1 MPDFNGLTPRQIH
14 LLRETFVRLADTF
27 LSLQSDQANQSRY
40 DVLERMLGKLACRRF
55 AMDPL
60 PNQFVLSVVVP
71 VFNEVTTI
79 SKVID
84 RLRGC
89 GLPCEIIVVDD
100 GSSDGT
106 REILKG
112 LQQEEELC
120 VLYRER
126 NQGKGAAV
134 KDGFACARGDVV
146 VIQDA
151 DMEYDPRDLPS
162 LLQPILEER
171 ADVVYGSRYLP
182 QSDNVSPWWHRAGN
196 RLISCLFN
204 FARRKRFSDVETCY
218 KMFRR
223 DVIQRLLPT
232 LRENGFGIEI
242 ELSAKLAKL
251 RDVRFCELP
260 ICYAKRSYKEGKK
273 IGWRDAVWA
282 IWCIVRY

>member
-1 MPDFNGLTPRQIH
+1 
-14 LLRETFVRLADTF
+14 
-27 LSLQSDQANQSRY
+27 
-40 DVLERMLGKLACRRF
+40 
-55 AMDPL
+55 MDPL

-71 VFNEVTTI
+71 VFNEVNTI

-112 LQQEEELC
+112 LQQEEELR

-204 FARRKRFSDVETCY
+204 FGRRKKFSDVETCY
-218 KMFRR
+218 KVFKREI
-223 DVIQRLLPT
+223 IQSIELQEKR
-232 LRENGFGIEI
+232 FGIEPEI
-242 ELSAKLAKL
+242 TAKLSKL
-251 RDVRFCELP
+251 DIRIYEVG
-260 ICYAKRSYKEGKK
+260 ISYYGRTYEEGKK
-273 IGWRDAVWA
+273 IGWKDGVAA
-282 IWCIVRY
+282 